1 MDTSI
6 HTTFMERNRSVYQQN
21 VYLPENAR
29 MASSYDRLLSAA
41 EKMKGWLTPSEVA
54 TGLTRAGYEVTP
66 QKLTN
71 WKSRGMSME
80 GMIKSAP
87 IIGCRSD
94 WLQTGDGPME
104 DAAIG
109 TGNFPGW
116 ANVEPGPDMVGS
128 IPLISW
134 VQAGDFCG
142 VVDLLGPGEA
152 EQWIPVSKRYGPHA
166 YALRVQGD
174 SMVSPYPGTRSYPPG
189 YIIFVDPDRAITN
202 GCRVIAKIPE
212 SNEATF
218 KIYSEDAGGR
228 FLKPLNPQYPTRPFT
243 DDMVLCGVVVGGSW
257 EE

>member
-1 MDTSI
+1 
-6 HTTFMERNRSVYQQN
+6 MECNHDVYQHSVY
-21 VYLPENAR
+21 LHENAL
-29 MASSYDRLLSAA
+29 MASNYDRLLLAA
-41 EKMKGWLTPSEVA
+41 EKLKGWLTPTEVA
-54 TGLTRAGYEVTP
+54 AGLTRAGFEVTP

-71 WKSRGMSME
+71 WKNRGMSME
-80 GMIKSAP
+80 GMINSAP

-94 WLQTGDGPME
+94 WLKTGNGPME
-104 DAAIG
+104 DVTASLLRQ
-109 TGNFPGW
+109 PGW
-116 ANVEPGPDMVGS
+116 ANVEPGPDVIGK

-142 VVDLLGPGEA
+142 VVDLLEPGDA
-152 EQWIPVSKRYGPHA
+152 EQWIPVIKQYGPHA

-174 SMVSPYPGTRSYPPG
+174 SMVSPYPGMRSYPPG

-243 DDMVLCGVVVGGSW
+243 EDMVLCGVVVGGFW